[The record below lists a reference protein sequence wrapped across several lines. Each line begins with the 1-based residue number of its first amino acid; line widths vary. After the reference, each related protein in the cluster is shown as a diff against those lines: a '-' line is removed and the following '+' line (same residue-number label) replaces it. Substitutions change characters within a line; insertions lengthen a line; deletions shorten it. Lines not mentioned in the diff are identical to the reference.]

1 MVAARLGPH
10 ALPQSVSQDIAGANT
25 RVFYQLPSP
34 NECKQTK
41 TLKRPRESK
50 EIISLSSIFP
60 SKEQYRK
67 FVYSV
72 SDDCPRWEKDTLPFM
87 IQHQFLCDSGLLVTS

>member
-10 ALPQSVSQDIAGANT
+10 ALPQSVSHDIAGANT
-25 RVFYQLPSP
+25 HVFYQLSSP

-41 TLKRPRESK
+41 ILKRPRESN
-50 EIISLSSIFP
+50 EIINLPSIFP

-72 SDDCPRWEKDTLPFM
+72 SDDCLQWEKDTLPFL
-87 IQHQFLCDSGLLVTS
+87 IQHQFPCDSGLVVTS